1 MKILAIDDN
10 QDNLTTLKAVAQD
23 ALPGS
28 RLLTALD
35 GPRGLAL
42 AQAEDPDV
50 ILLDIVMPGMDGFEV
65 CRQLKA
71 NARLSSIPV
80 VFLTALRTDR
90 ESRIRALEAGAEA
103 FLSKPIDE
111 LELTAQIRAMV
122 RLKVA
127 NRMQRMEKEE
137 LAALVA
143 ERTRQL
149 EVELAERKHAEVELN
164 RVAEEWQ
171 TTFDSTADAIWVLD
185 NQHRVLRSNQA
196 AEKMF
201 GRPRSEMLCEAC
213 WTLAHGTTE
222 PHPNCP
228 FVRARQSGHRE
239 AMELEQNDR
248 WFEITVDP
256 VRDHTSEITGAVH
269 IASDITE
276 RKQIEAIQTFLA
288 KTSSGMTKEP
298 FFNALAR
305 FLAENLRMNFV
316 CIDRLE
322 GDGLNA
328 RTVAVWHDG
337 KFEDNVTYALKDTP
351 CGDVVGQ
358 QVCCFPANVCQ
369 LFPRDPVLQDL
380 RAESYAGVTLFDHTG
395 RPIGLIA
402 VIGRM
407 PLTNRSQAEAA
418 LKMVA
423 GRAAGELERQQ
434 AEAALRE
441 SEERHRTLY
450 EQASDGIL
458 LMTAE
463 GEIVGLNKAF
473 AQMHGYSEPEMMGM
487 NVKDLDGPEDARVL
501 SDRVRRITEGGTLTF
516 EVMHYHKDG
525 HLFPIAVS
533 CCQITLAGKFYV
545 QTICRDITEQK
556 RLEAELRQ
564 SQKMESIGHLA
575 GGVAHDFNNILASQI
590 LQLDLIQSGVVAPE
604 EIAEAIRQIHA
615 DAERAAKLVRQLLL
629 FSRRQVMQPGA
640 LDLNEVVNNIS
651 KLLRRIIGED
661 IWMQVRLHPAPLNLV
676 ADAGMLEQ
684 VIVNFATNARDAMP
698 KGGQLL
704 IETSA
709 ATLTEADAQRLKA
722 EGGPGAYICLS
733 VSDTG
738 TGIPP
743 EVVSKIFEPFFTTKD
758 VGKGTGLGLA
768 SVFGIVKQHKG
779 GIDVDNRPGK
789 GVTFRVYLP
798 THTASATPPRL
809 TANQPRIRG
818 RAETILL
825 VEDEPSLRKLMIRL
839 LECHGYQVLPA
850 ANGVAALELWRQ
862 QRDAVALL
870 CTDMVLPEGM
880 SGSELAGH
888 LRAEKPELKVLYVS
902 GYSRDAV
909 ENRLNLSA
917 GETFM
922 QKPFLPEQLLET
934 VHRCL
939 NGVPQSQ

>member
-1 MKILAIDDN
+1 VGQHVCCFPANVCQLFPRDPVLQDLRAESYAGVTLFDHAGAPIGLIAAIGRAPLANRAQVEAALKMVAGRAAGELERQQAEAALREN
-10 QDNLTTLKAVAQD
+10 QDQLRSLYDSMTEGVALHALICDAGGQAVD
-23 ALPGS
+23 Y
-28 RLLTALD
+28 
-35 GPRGLAL
+35 
-42 AQAEDPDV
+42 
-50 ILLDIVMPGMDGFEV
+50 ILLDANPAFETITGLR
-65 CRQLKA
+65 RQA
-71 NARLSSIPV
+71 VIGRLASEIYGGNPPY
-80 VFLTALRTDR
+80 
-90 ESRIRALEAGAEA
+90 LETYAA
-103 FLSKPIDE
+103 
-111 LELTAQIRAMV
+111 
-122 RLKVA
+122 VA
-127 NRMQRMEKEE
+127 
-137 LAALVA
+137 A
-143 ERTRQL
+143 
-149 EVELAERKHAEVELN
+149 
-164 RVAEEWQ
+164 
-171 TTFDSTADAIWVLD
+171 S
-185 NQHRVLRSNQA
+185 
-196 AEKMF
+196 
-201 GRPRSEMLCEAC
+201 GRPVKFESEYAPMQKTFAISVFSP
-213 WTLAHGTTE
+213 AKKQ
-222 PHPNCP
+222 
-228 FVRARQSGHRE
+228 FA
-239 AMELEQNDR
+239 
-248 WFEITVDP
+248 TVF
-256 VRDHTSEITGAVH
+256 A
-269 IASDITE
+269 DITE
-276 RKQIEAIQTFLA
+276 RKQTEAIQTFLA
-288 KTSSGMTKEP
+288 QTSSGMTEEP